1 MTNLNPFFKS
11 IIDQD
16 DTAIVICNLEH
27 EIVYMNPKAC
37 EAQAKRG
44 GAALIGRNLLQCHSP
59 ESQEKILKVM
69 AWFAESPEHNWVH
82 TFFNEKQNKDGYMI
96 ALRDENGELIGYYE
110 KHEFRTKDETPFYEI
125 LK

>member
-1 MTNLNPFFKS
+1 MLNKFFKS

-27 EIVYMNPKAC
+27 EIIYMNPKAC

-69 AWFAESPEHNWVH
+69 AWFAESPEYNWVH
-82 TFFNEKQNKDGYMI
+82 TFFNPMQNKDGYMI
-96 ALRDENGELIGYYE
+96 ALRDENGTLIGYYE
-110 KHEFRTKDETPFYEI
+110 KHEFRTKDETPFYDM
-125 LK
+125 